1 MCDLVNILPSVSSF
15 PLTKKLDKEII
26 RRISFSSV
34 SSSKRI
40 LDYHYEKMMI
50 QVFRKISN
58 HEGQYFSN
66 QCDSIGEDGQNYSII
81 WIIKYWFSTIKC
93 WQNCAKYQK
102 SIDAN
107 LIRLIGRRREGRGWI
122 FSVDVDTGN
131 KMFHWLLLR
140 YKIIVKLRK

>member
-1 MCDLVNILPSVSSF
+1 MNDLFNKEPSDSSF

-26 RRISFSSV
+26 RRISFRSV
-34 SSSKRI
+34 SYKRI

-66 QCDSIGEDGQNYSII
+66 QCDSIGEDGQNYFII
-81 WIIKYWFSTIKC
+81 TIIKYWFYTIKC
-93 WQNCAKYQK
+93 WQKCAKYQK

-107 LIRLIGRRREGRGWI
+107 LIRLIGRRREGGGWI
-122 FSVDVDTGN
+122 FSVDIDTGN
-131 KMFHWLLLR
+131 QTVIVRIPLRLL
-140 YKIIVKLRK
+140 